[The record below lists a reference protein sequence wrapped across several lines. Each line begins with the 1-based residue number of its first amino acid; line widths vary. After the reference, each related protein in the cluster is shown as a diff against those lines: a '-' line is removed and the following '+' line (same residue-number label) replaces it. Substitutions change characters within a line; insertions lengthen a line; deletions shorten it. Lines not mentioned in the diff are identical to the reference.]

1 MKQDFV
7 ADLKPETS
15 VHTTFLVH
23 IKERKTANNGSA
35 YMDLAFRDSSGVIS
49 AKLWDCDRFKLDFEA
64 GDVVLVDGTVEEYRG
79 AAQIRVRKI
88 TRCAP
93 EDFSLRDY
101 LPRSVRDP
109 EEMYAALLERL
120 HRVPEGPL
128 RSLLLAVMEDP
139 GIAEKYKLAPAATS
153 FHHAYLG
160 GLLEHVSSLV
170 EMGDK
175 VCDHYDWLDRDL
187 VLAGLLLH
195 DLGKIEELSFNRGFS
210 YTTRGQLLG
219 HITIGLEILG
229 GKMREVPD
237 FPDALRDKIEHVIL
251 SHHGKMEFGSPKE
264 PMFPE
269 ALLVHYLD
277 DMDSKLE
284 SMRAQFVTD
293 KDRAGDFTA
302 RNRALG
308 RELLKPAAD
317 GASGVKTEAAKAPV
331 AGIGQHP
338 QLDFHD
344 GQKKP

>member
-7 ADLKPETS
+7 ADLKPEAS

-23 IKERKTANNGSA
+23 LKERKTANNGSA
-35 YMDLAFRDSSGVIS
+35 YMDLTFRDSTGVIS
-49 AKLWDCDRFKLDFEA
+49 AKLWDCDRFKLEFEA

-79 AAQIRVRKI
+79 ASQIRVRKI
-88 TRCAP
+88 TPCAP
-93 EDFSLRDY
+93 GEFNLRDF
-101 LPRSVRDP
+101 LPQSVRDP
-109 EEMYAALLERL
+109 EEMYEALLERL
-120 HRVPEGPL
+120 QRVPEGPI
-128 RSLLLAVMEDP
+128 RSLLLAVMEDSE
-139 GIAEKYKLAPAATS
+139 ISEKYKLAPAATS

-170 EMGDK
+170 ELGDE
-175 VCDHYDWLDRDL
+175 VCDHYGWLDRDM
-187 VLAGLLLH
+187 VLAGLVLH
-195 DLGKIEELSFNRGFS
+195 DIGKIEELSFNRGFS

-219 HITIGLEILG
+219 HITIGLEILN
-229 GKMREVPD
+229 GKMRQIPD
-237 FPDALRDKIEHVIL
+237 FPGPLRDKIEHLIL

-293 KDRAGDFTA
+293 KDRAGAFTS

-308 RELLKPAAD
+308 RELLKPTQAEPPDAKPE
-317 GASGVKTEAAKAPV
+317 ALKVSAAKP
-331 AGIGQHP
+331 QDRP
-338 QLDFHD
+338 QLNFHD
-344 GQKKP
+344 GQKKS

>member
-7 ADLKPETS
+7 AELKPES
-15 VHTTFLVH
+15 AVHTTFLVH

-64 GDVVLVDGTVEEYRG
+64 GDVVLVDGSVEEYRG
-79 AAQIRVRKI
+79 ASQIRVRKI
-88 TRCAP
+88 VRCAP
-93 EDFSLRDY
+93 EEFDLRDY
-101 LPRSVRDP
+101 LPRSLRDP
-109 EEMYAALLERL
+109 AEMYAALLERL
-120 HRVPEGPL
+120 RRVPEGPL

-139 GIAEKYKLAPAATS
+139 EIAEKYKYAPAATS

-170 EMGDK
+170 ELGDK
-175 VCDHYDWLDRDL
+175 ICDHYQWLDRDL
-187 VLAGLLLH
+187 ALAGLVLH
-195 DLGKIEELSFNRGFS
+195 DLGKIEELSFTRGFA

-219 HITIGLEILG
+219 HITIGLEIVG
-229 GKMREVPD
+229 GKMRQIQD
-237 FPDALRDKIEHVIL
+237 FPGALRDKIEHLIL

-269 ALLVHYLD
+269 ALLVHHLD

-284 SMRAQFVTD
+284 SMRAQFVSD

-308 RELLKPAAD
+308 RELLKPAPRA
-317 GASGVKTEAAKAPV
+317 AYVAKPEAVKTSAAT
-331 AGIGQHP
+331 ISERP
-338 QLDFHD
+338 QLDFRN

>member
-7 ADLKPETS
+7 ADLKPETA

-64 GDVVLVDGTVEEYRG
+64 GDVALVDGIVEEYRG
-79 AAQIRVRKI
+79 SPQIRVRKI

-93 EDFSLRDY
+93 EEFSLRDY
-101 LPRSVRDP
+101 LPRSQRDP
-109 EEMYAALLERL
+109 EEMYSTLMERL
-120 HRVPEGPL
+120 RRVHEGPL

-139 GIAEKYKLAPAATS
+139 EIAEKYKLAPAATS

-170 EMGDK
+170 ELGDK

-195 DLGKIEELSFNRGFS
+195 DLGKIEELSFSRGFT

-219 HITIGLEILG
+219 HITIGLEIVG
-229 GKMREVPD
+229 RKMREIQD
-237 FPDALRDKIEHVIL
+237 FPNSLRDKIEHAIL

-293 KDRAGDFTA
+293 KDRAGDFTS

-308 RELLKPAAD
+308 RELLKPMPD
-317 GASGVKTEAAKAPV
+317 GAPDVKSEIAKAPV
-331 AGIGQHP
+331 ATINERP
-338 QLDFHD
+338 QLDFRD